1 MNTQIILASK
11 SQTRSR
17 LLKNAKIKFKTV
29 DHGVDEDEI
38 KLSMFERSP
47 EEIVTKLAEMKALKA
62 SISNE
67 GLVIGSDQ
75 GLDLNGK
82 LVNKAR
88 NFDEAYEQLKS
99 MSGKE
104 HTLITT
110 TVVAKE
116 NNIIWKHVDRG
127 KMKMRTL
134 NEKAIKEY
142 LESVDEKILGLV
154 GVSATEEEGNTRS
167 EQGGSE
173 FDTKQGFSMMPLP
186 QLLSDNGLLF
196 KNNGH

>member
-1 MNTQIILASK
+1 MNTQITLASK

-116 NNIIWKHVDRG
+116 NNIIWKYVDRG

-134 NEKAIKEY
+134 NEKTIKEN
-142 LESVDEKILGLV
+142 LARSISQKLILRL
-154 GVSATEEEGNTRS
+154 A
-167 EQGGSE
+167 
-173 FDTKQGFSMMPLP
+173 
-186 QLLSDNGLLF
+186 SD
-196 KNNGH
+196 

>member
-1 MNTQIILASK
+1 MNTQITLASK

-17 LLKNAKIKFKTV
+17 LLTNAKIKFKTV

-38 KLSMFERSP
+38 KLSMSESSP

-62 SISNE
+62 SMSND

-82 LVNKAR
+82 LVNKAK
-88 NFDEAYEQLKS
+88 NFDEAHEQLKS

-116 NNIIWKHVDRG
+116 NNIMWKYVDRG
-127 KMKMRTL
+127 KMKMRAL
-134 NEKAIKEY
+134 DEKVIKEY

-154 GVSATEEEGNTRS
+154 GVYAIEEEGIKLFEYVGS
-167 EQGGSE
+167 DLFSIQGI
-173 FDTKQGFSMMPLP
+173 SMIPLT
-186 QLLSDNGLLF
+186 QFLWDNGLLF

>member
-1 MNTQIILASK
+1 MNTQITLASK

-17 LLKNAKIKFKTV
+17 LLTNAGIKFKTV

-38 KLSMFERSP
+38 KLSMSESSP
-47 EEIVTKLAEMKALKA
+47 EDIVTRLAEMKALKV

-82 LVNKAR
+82 LVNKAK
-88 NFDEAYEQLKS
+88 NFNEAHKQLKS
-99 MSGKE
+99 MSGQE

-116 NNIIWKHVDRG
+116 NNIIWKYVDRG
-127 KMKMRTL
+127 KMKMRIL
-134 NEKAIKEY
+134 DEKVIKEY
-142 LESVDEKILGLV
+142 LESVDENILGLV
-154 GVSATEEEGNTRS
+154 GVYAIEEEGIKLFEHVGS
-167 EQGGSE
+167 DLFSIQGI
-173 FDTKQGFSMMPLP
+173 SMIPLI
-186 QLLSDNGLLF
+186 QFLWDNGMLF
-196 KNNGH
+196 VNNGR

>member
-1 MNTQIILASK
+1 MNTQITLASK

-17 LLKNAKIKFKTV
+17 LLTNAKIKFKTV
-29 DHGVDEDEI
+29 DHGVDENEI
-38 KLSMFERSP
+38 KLSMSESP
-47 EEIVTKLAEMKALKA
+47 PEDIVTRLAEMKALKV

-82 LVNKAR
+82 LVNKAK
-88 NFDEAYEQLKS
+88 NFNEAHEQLKS
-99 MSGKE
+99 MSGQE

-116 NNIIWKHVDRG
+116 NNIIWKYVDRG
-127 KMKMRTL
+127 KMKMRIL
-134 NEKAIKEY
+134 DEKVIKEY

-154 GVSATEEEGNTRS
+154 GVYAIEEEGIKLFEHVGS
-167 EQGGSE
+167 DLFSIQGL
-173 FDTKQGFSMMPLP
+173 SMIPLT
-186 QLLSDNGLLF
+186 QFLWDNGMLF
-196 KNNGH
+196 ENNGH

>member
-1 MNTQIILASK
+1 MNTQITLASK

-17 LLKNAKIKFKTV
+17 LLTNAKIKFKTV

-38 KLSMFERSP
+38 KLSMSESSP

-62 SISNE
+62 SISND

-82 LVNKAR
+82 LVNKAK
-88 NFDEAYEQLKS
+88 NLDEAHEQLKS

-110 TVVAKE
+110 KSGTRKE
-116 NNIIWKHVDRG
+116 EILLDKDELQKMYVLRRILNPMGTMDSIEFLLG
-127 KMKMRTL
+127 KL
-134 NEKAIKEY
+134 KE
-142 LESVDEKILGLV
+142 
-154 GVSATEEEGNTRS
+154 
-167 EQGGSE
+167 
-173 FDTKQGFSMMPLP
+173 TKDNADFFQSM
-186 QLLSDNGLLF
+186 N
-196 KNNGH
+196 K

>member
-1 MNTQIILASK
+1 MNTQITLASK

-17 LLKNAKIKFKTV
+17 LLTNAKIKFKTV

-38 KLSMFERSP
+38 KLSMSESSP
-47 EEIVTKLAEMKALKA
+47 EEIVTKLAETKALKA
-62 SISNE
+62 SISND

-82 LVNKAR
+82 LINKAK
-88 NFDEAYEQLKS
+88 NFNEAHEQLKS

-116 NNIIWKHVDRG
+116 NNIIWKYVDRG
-127 KMKMRTL
+127 KMKMRML
-134 NEKAIKEY
+134 DEEIINEY
-142 LESVDEKILGLV
+142 LESIDEKILGLD
-154 GVSATEEEGNTRS
+154 GVCASEEEGIKLFERVGRDFCS
-167 EQGGSE
+167 IQGISMIPL
-173 FDTKQGFSMMPLP
+173 TKFLW
-186 QLLSDNGLLF
+186 DNGMLF
-196 KNNGH
+196 ENNGH

>member
-1 MNTQIILASK
+1 MNTQITLASK

-17 LLKNAKIKFKTV
+17 LLTNAKIKFKTV

-38 KLSMFERSP
+38 KLSMSESSP

-62 SISNE
+62 SISND

-82 LVNKAR
+82 LVNKAK
-88 NFDEAYEQLKS
+88 NFNEAHEQLKS

-104 HTLITT
+104 HTLITA

-116 NNIIWKHVDRG
+116 NNIIWKYVDRG
-127 KMKMRTL
+127 KMKMRIL
-134 NEKAIKEY
+134 DEEIINEY
-142 LESVDEKILGLV
+142 LESIDEKILGLV
-154 GVSATEEEGNTRS
+154 GFYAIEEEGIKLFERVGS
-167 EQGGSE
+167 DLFSIQGI
-173 FDTKQGFSMMPLP
+173 SMIPLT
-186 QLLSDNGLLF
+186 QFLWDNGMLF
-196 KNNGH
+196 ENNAH